1 MILPFKSEYFEGQL
15 LFLYIWINA
24 SPSLVLFELCSSII
38 KCNKFELRGQESHR
52 KATCLRQI

>member
-15 LFLYIWINA
+15 LFLQIRINA
-24 SPSLVLFELCSSII
+24 NPSLVLFELWCSII

-52 KATCLRQI
+52 QATCLRQI

>member
-1 MILPFKSEYFEGQL
+1 MILRFKSEYFEGQL
-15 LFLYIWINA
+15 LFLQIRINA
-24 SPSLVLFELCSSII
+24 SPSLVLFELCCSII